1 MNPKVSPYNQHVLP
15 LLNAEAFC
23 AAIIENGVDFDN
35 IEVFYEGGFR
45 QTYRNDIEQVKYE
58 YEGDPDAVM
67 QLNLNRNGIY
77 DNLPEGLFHQSKGTA
92 RTASTRDMISEH
104 RQYKEEERLA
114 RKFFKPLQQE
124 LFKAGVAQE
133 AEERRLLFASLVG
146 DVPDSFFTFWNIGRH
161 LPIAPATML
170 IRVLP
175 FARHIKGNKTLTAK
189 TLALV
194 LNKPVQVTEIIKQ
207 EQYTGT
213 QQNFFECGKDAL
225 LGINTITGHTVHE
238 PSLCWQFTIGGLE
251 TEEVENY
258 VPHQPMG
265 QLLQRFTELFIPL
278 ITDAEFNFEI
288 NQEQPTE
295 TRHNEYVMGYGFT
308 I

>member
-35 IEVFYEGGFR
+35 IDVFYEGGFR

-58 YEGDPDAVM
+58 YEGDPDAVI
-67 QLNLNRNGIY
+67 QVNLNRNGIY

-92 RTASTRDMISEH
+92 RTSSTRDMISEH
-104 RQYKEEERLA
+104 RQYKDEEKLA

-133 AEERRLLFASLVG
+133 TEERRLLFASLVG
-146 DVPDSFFTFWNIGRH
+146 DVPASFFSFWSIDSH

-207 EQYTGT
+207 EQHTGT
-213 QQNFFECGKDAL
+213 QQNFFECGRDAL

-238 PSLCWQFTIGGLE
+238 PSLCWQFTIGELDSEEME
-251 TEEVENY
+251 TY

-265 QLLQRFTELFIPL
+265 KLLQRFTELFIPL
-278 ITDAEFNFEI
+278 ITDVEFSFDI

-295 TRHNEYVMGYGFT
+295 TRHNEYIMGYGFT